1 MSPLPNAKVI
11 PDGWAAHHRPVAEG
25 TMTAPGKIT
34 RSNGAPP
41 HPKPSDWQP
50 ETDLVT
56 DCTFRVQEL
65 KRENAPVPAAQPT
78 QERRYLITMPLGKAP
93 AGGLRVGEEG
103 DIVNTVGRRFR
114 IMQTMTGSLLWELDL
129 ICTDNLTQN
138 GG

>member
-1 MSPLPNAKVI
+1 M
-11 PDGWAAHHRPVAEG
+11 
-25 TMTAPGKIT
+25 
-34 RSNGAPP
+34 
-41 HPKPSDWQP
+41 
-50 ETDLVT
+50 T